1 MAKYKIELDRDGCI
15 GADVCEAVCPKHWKM
30 ADDGKV
36 DLIGSVKE
44 PNGEFYT
51 KEIDQEDFESM
62 KLAADGCPVKV
73 IHIQNKDTGE
83 KII

>member
-15 GADVCEAVCPKHWKM
+15 GAAVCEAVCPKHWKM

-36 DLIGSVKE
+36 DLVDSNKVQ
-44 PNGEFYT
+44 GEIYE
-51 KEIDQEDFESM
+51 KEIEQEDYESM
-62 KLAADGCPVKV
+62 KTAADGCPVKV
-73 IHIQNKDTGE
+73 IHITNKETGE

>member
-1 MAKYKIELDRDGCI
+1 MAKFKIELDRDGCI
-15 GADVCEAVCPKHWKM
+15 GAAVCEAVCPKHWKM

-36 DLIGSVKE
+36 DLLGSQKQG
-44 PNGEFYT
+44 GEEIYF
-51 KEIDQEDFESM
+51 KDIDQEDYESM
-62 KLAADGCPVKV
+62 KVAADGCPVKV

>member
-1 MAKYKIELDRDGCI
+1 MAKFKVELDRDGCI
-15 GADVCEAVCPKHWKM
+15 GAAVCEAVCPKHFKM

-36 DLIGSVKE
+36 DMPGSLKHPE
-44 PNGEFYT
+44 GEVYE
-51 KEIDQEDFESM
+51 KEIGQEDYESM

-83 KII
+83 RII

>member
-1 MAKYKIELDRDGCI
+1 MGKYKIDLDRDGCI
-15 GADVCEAVCPKHWKM
+15 GAAVCEAVCPKHWKM

-36 DLIGSVKE
+36 NLAGGEKGD
-44 PNGEFYT
+44 GEFYS

-73 IHIQNKDTGE
+73 IHITNKETGE
-83 KII
+83 KLV

>member
-1 MAKYKIELDRDGCI
+1 MPKYKVELDRDGCI
-15 GADVCEAVCPKHWKM
+15 GAAVCEAVCPKHWKM

-36 DLIGSVKE
+36 DLIGSTKSAE
-44 PNGEFYT
+44 GEFYS
-51 KEIDQEDFESM
+51 KEIEQEDYESM
-62 KLAADGCPVKV
+62 KMAADGCPVKV